1 MILDW
6 YNKVSYKAAAA
17 SQFVIMYGGK
27 AGLILAPRSIAL
39 CFCTFYLYFKNILQ
53 PDFFKYIKNCKS
65 CVMCVKTVPWG
76 FHAELRLT
84 QVVDWQFKNE
94 NKLCICSVQASI
106 YPNCSDLILMQMH
119 ILIFPTSC
127 CYVINICIKPWGN
140 SYLNQSVCNH
150 RKLWC
155 QCWQKKEKQIASI
168 CAVLL
173 DC

>member
-6 YNKVSYKAAAA
+6 YNKVRYKAAAA

-27 AGLILAPRSIAL
+27 ASLILAPRSIAL

-84 QVVDWQFKNE
+84 QVVINSLKMKINSVYVVSRHPSILTVQTWYWCRCTSWFSQLDAVMWSTFASNPGATVTSTNQFVITESCGANADRKKE
-94 NKLCICSVQASI
+94 NK
-106 YPNCSDLILMQMH
+106 
-119 ILIFPTSC
+119 
-127 CYVINICIKPWGN
+127 
-140 SYLNQSVCNH
+140 
-150 RKLWC
+150 
-155 QCWQKKEKQIASI
+155 
-168 CAVLL
+168 
-173 DC
+173 